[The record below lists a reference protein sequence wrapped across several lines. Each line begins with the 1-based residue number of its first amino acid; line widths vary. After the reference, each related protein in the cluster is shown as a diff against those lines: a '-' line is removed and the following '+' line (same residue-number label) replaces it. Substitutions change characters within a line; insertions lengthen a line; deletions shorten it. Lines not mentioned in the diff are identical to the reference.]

1 MPEET
6 GQLTVVINAYLA
18 ALRRHGIP
26 TDRVYL
32 FGSRARGDARPDSDI
47 DLIIVSSAFSGMPS
61 WKRWEVLGDALS
73 EVFEPIEVR
82 AYSPEEFDS
91 RKGRRASFLG
101 HILKQPE
108 VVVFQ
113 PEAEA

>member
-1 MPEET
+1 M
-6 GQLTVVINAYLA
+6 TVVVNAYLA
-18 ALRRHGIP
+18 ALRRPGIP

-47 DLIIVSSAFSGMPS
+47 DLIIVSSAFSGMPP
-61 WKRWEVLGDALS
+61 WKRWEVLGDAIS
-73 EVFEPIEVR
+73 EDFEPIEVR

-91 RKGRRASFLG
+91 KKGRRASFLG

-108 VVVFQ
+108 VVASQ
-113 PEAEA
+113 PEAET

>member
-6 GQLTVVINAYLA
+6 GQLTIVINAYLS
-18 ALRRHGIP
+18 ALRRQGIP
-26 TDRVYL
+26 ADRVYL

-47 DLIIVSSAFSGMPS
+47 DLIIVSSAFSGMPP
-61 WKRWEVLGDALS
+61 WKRWEVLGEALS

-82 AYSPEEFDS
+82 AYSPEEFDY
-91 RKGRRASFLG
+91 RKGRRASLLG

-108 VVVFQ
+108 VVAFQ
-113 PEAEA
+113 PEGEA